1 MTEMLHASDEA
12 AALEALH
19 DAGMTDGL
27 PVVIPT
33 PERVSRMVLASGQDA
48 DMSLGVM
55 GPAGGVATVEK
66 GAVDA
71 CRIICR

>member
-1 MTEMLHASDEA
+1 MLQASDEA

-33 PERVSRMVLASGQDA
+33 GERVSRMVLA
-48 DMSLGVM
+48 
-55 GPAGGVATVEK
+55 
-66 GAVDA
+66 
-71 CRIICR
+71 